1 VRSLA
6 QRPAERILRMDTIRQ
21 FCTFRLDSHL
31 FGLDVLDVQEII
43 RQQSVTRIPLA
54 PPMVRGLINLR
65 GQIITVIDL
74 RLRLGLAERAADR
87 PAVNVVVRCAGS
99 STSLMVDEIG
109 DMMSFPDAGREGPPE
124 TLRGAIRDLIT
135 GVYKLDG
142 QLLLVLDTV
151 RTIDIAA
158 TVSAA

>member
-1 VRSLA
+1 
-6 QRPAERILRMDTIRQ
+6 MDIIRK

-43 RQQSVTRIPLA
+43 RQQSVTRVPLA
-54 PPMVRGLINLR
+54 PKVVRGLINLR
-65 GQIITVIDL
+65 GRIVTVIDL
-74 RLRLGLAERAADR
+74 RLRLGLEARAADR
-87 PAVNVVVRCAGS
+87 PAVNVVVRCAGDA
-99 STSLMVDEIG
+99 TSLMVDEIG
-109 DMMSFPDAGREGPPE
+109 DMMSFADASRESPPE
-124 TLRGAIRDLIT
+124 TLRGAIRALIN

-158 TVSAA
+158 TVSAG